1 MLQQRIESNTRIVDV
16 GGGRFDASHDLDSGA
31 FEGELETGSNPPDP
45 LVIRR
50 SRLMNQRVNINVGGE
65 RHQVGTS
72 LSQSLLSSFEIV
84 RTVHRGVTFNSCC
97 RCCYHDCAKCMQ
109 DK

>member
-31 FEGELETGSNPPDP
+31 FEGELQEAGANNPPDP

-65 RHQVGTS
+65 RHQVRFVS
-72 LSQSLLSSFEIV
+72 LVSN
-84 RTVHRGVTFNSCC
+84 RYC
-97 RCCYHDCAKCMQ
+97 D
-109 DK
+109 